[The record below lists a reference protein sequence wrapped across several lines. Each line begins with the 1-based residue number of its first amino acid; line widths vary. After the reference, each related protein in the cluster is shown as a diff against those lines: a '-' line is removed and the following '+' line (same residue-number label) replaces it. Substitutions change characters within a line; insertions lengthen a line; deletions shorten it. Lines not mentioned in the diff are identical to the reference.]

1 VPEATM
7 TTPEQHTGA
16 SDQLDLR
23 LLRGSR
29 RHGGLVLSVRV
40 LPAALLLT
48 AVQLV
53 LTGSRLS
60 RSWWYQDD
68 LNILA
73 RAAHPTL
80 SVDQLFS
87 NYNGHLIPGTWV
99 IAWALDRV
107 APLQWWPAAVLT
119 LIFVAATDV
128 MMLALLR
135 RLFGTRPAILV
146 PYAMFVSTSLVL
158 TSTLWWAAALEWL
171 PLSLSM
177 VTALWFHVGYL
188 RTRRLSN
195 ALGVLLAILFGL
207 AFFEKSLVT
216 LLVLALFTVCYAT
229 PGPVWRRPWRGF
241 RLYWAYW
248 LVNAVLAGGY
258 LWLYLT
264 RTTIDTGPASK
275 VSDVV
280 EVTRLMI
287 LETLLPSLIGGPLN
301 WYTTPGSNI
310 GAWPHPSSLLV
321 LIAAAMMAA
330 AVVGS
335 LLAIRGSWRAWLLLA
350 VYLGI
355 SVTLVARVRLGFV
368 GPFIG
373 RDQRYLTDLAVMVP
387 LCLGLAFLPLRDG
400 LGATVAA
407 PLRTGPVALRRQRLI
422 DRAQAWLVR
431 RESAAA
437 ATAAAVVLAM
447 VVGGIVSGEK
457 FMTSW
462 STNPGQTY
470 FHNLNADLRA
480 HSGPVYMFGDETV
493 PELVMMSAFM
503 NDRQIQHVTKPL
515 PVRPLTG
522 DVVPYFSVVD
532 PLGHLHDGMVRGSDV
547 TLSPPVCATSG
558 HPVVVKLPLTIAG
571 GKWKVRLA
579 YNTNRQ
585 TTARAALGNNR
596 PVTMRLERGLHEIFL
611 NLDGNGASELRLDD
625 VDPGSTAC
633 LGAVTV
639 GFPVVKS

>member
-1 VPEATM
+1 M
-7 TTPEQHTGA
+7 TTPEQHA
-16 SDQLDLR
+16 SAGDQLDLR

-29 RHGGLVLSVRV
+29 GHGGLVLTVRV
-40 LPAALLLT
+40 LPTALLLT
-48 AVQLV
+48 AVQLL

-73 RAAHPTL
+73 RAANRTL
-80 SVDQLFS
+80 SPDQLFS

-119 LIFVAATDV
+119 LIFVAATDL

-135 RLFGTRPAILV
+135 RLFGNRPAILV
-146 PYAMFVSTSLVL
+146 PYAMFCSTSLVL

-177 VTALWFHVGYL
+177 ITALWFHVGYL
-188 RTRRLSN
+188 RTRRRTD

-207 AFFEKSLVT
+207 AFFEKALVT

-229 PGPVWRRPWRGF
+229 PGSLWRRPWRGF
-241 RLYWAYW
+241 RLYWGYW
-248 LVNAVLAGGY
+248 LVQAVLAGGY

-310 GAWPHPSSLLV
+310 GAWPHPSSALV
-321 LIAAAMMAA
+321 ILAAAMMAA
-330 AVVGS
+330 AVIGS
-335 LLAIRGSWRAWLLLA
+335 LLVIRGSWRAWLLLA

-368 GPFIG
+368 GPWIG

-400 LGATVAA
+400 LLGATVAA
-407 PLRTGPVALRRQRLI
+407 PVRPSRVAVRRQELI
-422 DRAQAWLVR
+422 DRAEAWLAR
-431 RESAAA
+431 REAAAA
-437 ATAAAVVLAM
+437 ATAAVVVLAM
-447 VVGGIVSGEK
+447 VVGGIYSGEK
-457 FMTSW
+457 FMNSW

-470 FHNLNADLRA
+470 FDNLNADLRA
-480 HSGPVYMFGDETV
+480 HSGPVYLFGDETV

-503 NDRQIQHVTKPL
+503 DDRQIRHVTKPL
-515 PVRPLTG
+515 PVRPQTG
-522 DVVPYFSVVD
+522 DALPYFSVVD

-547 TLSPPVCATSG
+547 TLDPPVCATSDR
-558 HPVVVKLPLTIAG
+558 PAIVKLPITITG

-585 TTARAALGNNR
+585 TTARVALGTNQ
-596 PVTMRLERGLHEIFL
+596 PVTMRLERGLHEVFV
-611 NLDGNGASELRLDD
+611 NADGNGANQLRLDGI
-625 VDPGSTAC
+625 DPGSTAC

-639 GFPVVKS
+639 GFPVIKS